1 MFTERVQIDGRSSNI
16 ETACGRIPKGLQIGF
31 DKNSPLS
38 WFERTLRVCHLSVR
52 WRTEGSI
59 TRGNDATQRSIPKRD
74 LRIAKSASAEH
85 FGTLNRVR
93 KKR

>member
-1 MFTERVQIDGRSSNI
+1 MFTECVQINGRSSSI
-16 ETACGRIPKGLQIGF
+16 ETACGRIPKGLRIGF
-31 DKNSPLS
+31 DKNSPL
-38 WFERTLRVCHLSVR
+38 WCFEPTLRVCHLSVR

-59 TRGNDATQRSIPKRD
+59 ARENDATQRSIPKRD

-93 KKR
+93 KER